1 MIRFEKQHT
10 PLVDT
15 AIVVSLVIA
24 FVGDILTPLGIAVW
38 TLYFI
43 PAALT
48 LYVWHPRIPILVA
61 LAATFLILFSRLMA
75 EPSVAPSPAISGI
88 NRLLGVL
95 SIWVVTLVAR
105 HSVQVKLQLKED
117 DWIRSGQRD
126 LGLRMQGE
134 QAFEALCDRILRF
147 FCEYLEAPVG
157 VLYAAERNDG
167 ELRRMATYAVGADLA
182 CPESIAPGEGLVG
195 EAVKDRK
202 VLRFNDLPEGYLR
215 ISSALGQA
223 VPRHLVVIPATID
236 GKVKAVIELGF
247 IHPVGASDIDLLA
260 TMAEPVASAIR
271 SSLYR
276 TRLEDLL
283 RKTQQQADELKRQQE
298 ELKMANEELESQSKA
313 LSESEARL
321 EAQNEE
327 LTEINARLEEQRD
340 QLSRAQ
346 TELIKRSEDL
356 ARANQYKSEFL
367 ANMSHELRTP
377 LNSTLILAKLLADNR
392 AGNLTPEQVKYASII
407 YSSGNDLLELINDI
421 LDLSRI
427 EAGRLEMRPER
438 VEIGPLVQT
447 LERSFQPVA
456 SQNKLGFETRIE
468 PGTPEAITS
477 DPLRLQQILRN
488 LLSNAFKFT
497 EAGEVS
503 LRVAPAGPGRIGFAV
518 RDTGIGIDP
527 EHKAA
532 IFEAFRQVDGTI
544 QRRHGGTGLG
554 LTISR
559 ELAQRLGGSIS
570 VESTPGEG
578 STFTLIVPTEFA
590 QDSAEEPSRGG
601 EVDPLSKALPAVE
614 RTAPSPPPRPSQ
626 EGGAAQAGQP
636 EPDDRERLKPG
647 ERCILVIEDDP
658 AFAGILRDLAHEMR
672 FQCLI
677 AASAS
682 EGLALAE
689 QFLPS
694 AVILDIQLPDHSG
707 LSVLESLK
715 GRAATRHI
723 PVHVVSISDYTQ
735 QAMEMGAVGYALKPV
750 MREQLVSA
758 FRKLEQK
765 LEQNVRRVLVVEDV
779 AVQRESIERLLRTE
793 GVEVV
798 SVGTGNEALSQLKDS
813 TFDCVVLDLSLPD
826 ISGYE
831 LLDKM
836 ASGEAFS
843 FPPVIVYTGRTLTR
857 EEENRL
863 RRYAS
868 TIIVKGARSPERLL
882 DEVTLFL
889 HQVEARLPREH
900 QEILRELRSR
910 EEALEGRT
918 ILLVEDDARNIFAL
932 TSVLEPKGVKVRIAR
947 NGKEALTVLESAM
960 REPGAAVDLV
970 LMDVMMPEMD
980 GLTATREIRKRPEW
994 KNLPII
1000 ALTAKAMPDD
1010 RVKCLDAGAND
1021 YIAKPVD
1028 VDKLISLIKVWIPK

>member
-1 MIRFEKQHT
+1 MIRFEKQRA
-10 PLVDT
+10 PVVDA
-15 AIVVSLVIA
+15 AIVFSLVAA
-24 FVGDILTPLGIAVW
+24 FVSETLVPRDVTVWALYFVPVALSFYVWQPRTPIFVAFVSTALIIGGRFLSPSPLEPLPTIPWLNRSLGI
-38 TLYFI
+38 
-43 PAALT
+43 
-48 LYVWHPRIPILVA
+48 
-61 LAATFLILFSRLMA
+61 LA
-75 EPSVAPSPAISGI
+75 
-88 NRLLGVL
+88 
-95 SIWVVTLVAR
+95 IWVVAAVAR
-105 HSVQVKLQLKED
+105 QTIQAKIELRED

-126 LGLRMQGE
+126 LSIRMQGE
-134 QAFEALCDRILRF
+134 QTLQGLCDNILRF
-147 FCEYLEAPVG
+147 FCEYLDVPVG
-157 VLYAAERNDG
+157 VIYAAERDGG
-167 ELRRMATYAVGADLA
+167 ELVRMASYAVGPDLG
-182 CPESIAPGEGLVG
+182 CPERIAPGDGLIG
-195 EAVKDRK
+195 QAVKDRR
-202 VLRFNDLPEGYLR
+202 VLRFNDVPAGYLR
-215 ISSALGQA
+215 ISSALGGA
-223 VPRHLVVIPATID
+223 GPRHLVVMPAIID
-236 GKVKAVIELGF
+236 NKVKAAVELGF
-247 IHPVGASDIDLLA
+247 IHPVGVSDMDLLG

-283 RKTQQQADELKRQQE
+283 RKTQIQADELRRQQE
-298 ELKMANEELESQSKA
+298 ELKVANEELESQSKA

-327 LTEINARLEEQRD
+327 LTEINIRLEEQHD
-340 QLSRAQ
+340 ELARAQ
-346 TELIKRSEDL
+346 RELIKRSDDL

-377 LNSTLILAKLLADNR
+377 LNSTLILAKLLADNKD
-392 AGNLTPEQVKYASII
+392 GNLTPNQVKYASII

-427 EAGRLEMRPER
+427 EAGRLDIRAET
-438 VEIGPLVQT
+438 VELAPLVES

-456 SQNKLGFETRIE
+456 SQKNLAFKVSIA
-468 PGTPEAITS
+468 PGTPGAITS

-488 LLSNAFKFT
+488 LLSNACKFT

-503 LRVAPAGPGRIGFAV
+503 LRVVQAGPDRISFAV
-518 RDTGIGIDP
+518 RDTGIGIPP
-527 EHKAA
+527 EQQDV
-532 IFEAFRQVDGTI
+532 IFEAFRQADGST

-554 LTISR
+554 LAISK
-559 ELAQRLGGSIS
+559 ELAHRLGGEIL
-570 VESTPGEG
+570 VESAHGKG
-578 STFTLIVPTEFA
+578 STFTLILPVEFA
-590 QDSAEEPSRGG
+590 EPAGR
-601 EVDPLSKALPAVE
+601 E
-614 RTAPSPPPRPSQ
+614 PPPVAKEAVPPKARPS
-626 EGGAAQAGQP
+626 AGIPARSP
-636 EPDDRERLKPG
+636 ERRVREPADEPAGEPAPDDRERLAPG
-647 ERCILVIEDDP
+647 DRSILIIEDDP
-658 AFAGILRDLAHEMR
+658 PFAGILCDLAREMR
-672 FQCLI
+672 FRCLI
-677 AASAS
+677 ATSAG
-682 EGLALAE
+682 EGLSLAE

-694 AVILDIQLPDHSG
+694 AIVLDIHLPDHSG
-707 LSVLESLK
+707 LSVLEHLK
-715 GRAATRHI
+715 GHAATRHI

-735 QAMEMGAVGYALKPV
+735 QALQMGAIGYALKPV

-779 AVQRESIERLLRTE
+779 VAQRESIEQLLRTE

-798 SVGTGNEALSQLKDS
+798 SVGTGHEALKQLKEA

-826 ISGYE
+826 ISGYD

-836 ASGEAFS
+836 AKGEAFS

-857 EEENRL
+857 EEESRL

-900 QEILRELRSR
+900 QQILRELRNR
-910 EEALEGRT
+910 EEALEGRN
-918 ILLVEDDARNIFAL
+918 ILVVEDDVRNIFAL
-932 TSVLEPKGVKVRIAR
+932 SSLLEPKGARVRIAR
-947 NGKEALTVLESAM
+947 NGKEALQVLERALH
-960 REPGAAVDLV
+960 EPDAAVDLV

-1010 RVKCLDAGAND
+1010 RAMCLQAGAND
-1021 YIAKPVD
+1021 YIAKPID
-1028 VDKLISLIKVWIPK
+1028 IDKLVSLIRVWMPK